1 MRTTSTKT
9 KTTIDVSSG
18 GSLAFR
24 CCDTGWTLHAVGP
37 EPDAALAAGQSEALR
52 LERILN
58 AFDPA
63 SAVSRLNREGAVQS
77 PVVAAVVGRALE
89 LSDRTLGAFDFRQG
103 RLEHAVKAHLRAGGP
118 TVFPSPLANQVEV
131 HGDEVRAR
139 APLDLNGIAK
149 GWMADRVRERMVEA
163 GARSAF
169 VDAGGDLTPPPGPVA
184 VEAPSGGLLAV
195 LRTTW
200 SIATSGSA
208 NRRRGAID
216 HIYDPRSGHVG
227 ARHEQVTVLSSR
239 DTAEADALATTLC
252 SLPREDAWRL
262 AERWDGV
269 EALFVHR
276 GKVWWTRGF
285 LDHAE

>member
-1 MRTTSTKT
+1 MTTSVT
-9 KTTIDVSSG
+9 KTTIDASAG
-18 GSLAFR
+18 KSLAFR
-24 CCDTGWTLHAVGP
+24 CCDTTWTLHADGP
-37 EPDAALAAGQSEALR
+37 DSDAALAAGQHEALR

-63 SAVSRLNREGAVQS
+63 SAVSRLNREGTVED
-77 PVVAAVVGRALE
+77 PIVAAVVRRALE
-89 LSDRTLGAFDFRQG
+89 VSARTRGAFDFRQG
-103 RLEHAVKAHLRAGGP
+103 RLEHAVKAHLRTGGP
-118 TVFPSPLANQVEV
+118 AEFPPPLANHVEV
-131 HGDEVRAR
+131 IGDRVRID

-163 GARSAF
+163 GAVQAF

-184 VEAPSGGLLAV
+184 VESPAGALLAV
-195 LRTTW
+195 LRTPW
-200 SIATSGSA
+200 SIATSG
-208 NRRRGAID
+208 NVKRRRGAVD

-262 AERWDGV
+262 ADQWGGV

-285 LDHAE
+285 LSHAE